1 MARICDK
8 CKKEVVRITKDANSS
23 LWLCESCLK
32 EARKKKKEKDTAV
45 SE

>member
-1 MARICDK
+1 MARICDR
-8 CKKEVVRITKDANSS
+8 CKKDVIKIAKDTNSS

-32 EARKKKKEKDTAV
+32 EVKKKKKDTAS

>member
-8 CKKEVVRITKDANSS
+8 CKKEVTKITSDANSS

-32 EARKKKKEKDTAV
+32 EAKKRKKKSV
-45 SE
+45 SANK

>member
-1 MARICDK
+1 MARICAK

-32 EARKKKKEKDTAV
+32 EARKKKKEKNIGA